1 MRPRSAC
8 PARAVL
14 GREAGAQGGRASQ
27 PGAAHPGTDAPGG
40 GAVAP
45 VLRLGRGLPWAV
57 MGRARP
63 SGRRRPWW
71 LVGAAAVVVAAAI
84 LPVRLAAGAVATR
97 AAARVQAF
105 GAARAVATA
114 METYYVEHGGFPVPG
129 SERRLAQALAP
140 FLPSAA
146 LSAHSAS
153 GFSYRPQPTAYVLR
167 FTPAQGG
174 PPVTLRVAAGV
185 GGTAATGTG
194 RATLAW

>member
-1 MRPRSAC
+1 
-8 PARAVL
+8 
-14 GREAGAQGGRASQ
+14 
-27 PGAAHPGTDAPGG
+27 
-40 GAVAP
+40 VAP
-45 VLRLGRGLPWAV
+45 VLRLGCGLPWAGV
-57 MGRARP
+57 CRAAP
-63 SGRRRPWW
+63 SARRRPWW

-97 AAARVQAF
+97 AESRIQAF

-146 LSAHSAS
+146 LSPRAARA
-153 GFSYRPQPTAYVLR
+153 FSYRPQPTAYVLR

-174 PPVTLRVAAGV
+174 RPVTLRVEAGV